1 VERAFE
7 RDTTLRERTWP
18 GSGKRMLLMPEE
30 LADISN
36 PWLRNDSMD
45 TVSMFGNSS
54 VFIHPLCAAVEKI
67 GKFISKNS
75 RQ

>member
-1 VERAFE
+1 
-7 RDTTLRERTWP
+7 
-18 GSGKRMLLMPEE
+18 MLLMPEE

-67 GKFISKNS
+67 GKFISKIRANDKGMKHRAHRCRVGPS
-75 RQ
+75 RWLT